1 MGLGQL
7 IALKNSKSIL
17 PFTCSTPDSKDSGT
31 VSSEDGDVHHKMQ
44 RLSESRPGSTS
55 PDVCNRSGMGGYPLY
70 HPANLQHYRPSHEIK
85 HTPGGSTNSNI
96 NSKPR
101 IWSLADMASKDEKD
115 SPDARH
121 APASLPPGL
130 YPPSAAGKIISPL
143 PSRMHYNPYM
153 GKDLYRNFNSSMPSH
168 VRDYALLESY
178 QRALES
184 VHPLS
189 VISKSMESNG
199 PSFAPLSLTTNNN
212 NNNNHHHHHN
222 HTAGL
227 PTAGVSPSTSSTS
240 SSRPE
245 NTTPLSAMPSMD
257 RSMIETNAISTPWPI
272 ALTK

>member
-1 MGLGQL
+1 M
-7 IALKNSKSIL
+7 
-17 PFTCSTPDSKDSGT
+17 
-31 VSSEDGDVHHKMQ
+31 SSEDGDMHHKMQ

-55 PDVCNRSGMGGYPLY
+55 PDVCNRPGMGGYPLY
-70 HPANLQHYRPSHEIK
+70 HPANLQHYRPPHEIK
-85 HTPGGSTNSNI
+85 QTPGGSTNSNL

-115 SPDARH
+115 SPDAKH
-121 APASLPPGL
+121 APTTLPPGL

-143 PSRMHYNPYM
+143 PSRMHYNPYFKPDM
-153 GKDLYRNFNSSMPSH
+153 GKDLYRNFNSSMPPH

-189 VISKSMESNG
+189 VISKSMEANG

-212 NNNNHHHHHN
+212 NNNNNNNHHHHN

-227 PTAGVSPSTSSTS
+227 PTAGVSPSASSTS

-245 NTTPLSAMPSMD
+245 NTTPLSAMTSMD
-257 RSMIETNAISTPWPI
+257 RSMIETNAISTP
-272 ALTK
+272 